1 MLRSEYDYES
11 ENLDS
16 CDIFEDQR
24 AYIVALGLM
33 NACMKFGK

>member
-11 ENLDS
+11 ENFDS
-16 CDIFEDQR
+16 CDVCDDQQ

-33 NACMKFGK
+33 NACMRFGK